1 MGVAILP
8 PGKQIKRHC
17 VIHSVA
23 AFRFKGPCTQM
34 CIRIG
39 RYTALPRTELRS
51 RVTINFR
58 EGLWRFWQASP
69 IGNLMKKSKT
79 KKVSTNVFFEN
90 IFSTFQISNSRFL
103 KIFEKVEI
111 FQRKSL
117 LFFFE
122 DFRFFENFEN
132 FHFFENFRTFF
143 LIDRKNIF

>member
-1 MGVAILP
+1 
-8 PGKQIKRHC
+8 
-17 VIHSVA
+17 
-23 AFRFKGPCTQM
+23 M

-39 RYTALPRTELRS
+39 RYTAIARTELRS

-79 KKVSTNVFFEN
+79 KKVSTKVFFEN
-90 IFSTFQISNSRFL
+90 IFRLFKFQLLENSRFL

-117 LFFFE
+117 LFSLTIF
-122 DFRFFENFEN
+122 DFLKNQV
-132 FHFFENFRTFF
+132 F
-143 LIDRKNIF
+143 LLKNREFSTS